1 MIARLIEA
9 GEQLLTVTVT
19 VACAPAG
26 QVGLGRIPMAD
37 SVPPGPA

>member
-9 GEQLLTVTVT
+9 GEQSLTVTVT

-26 QVGLGRIPMAD
+26 QVGGWKIPMAD